1 MPILSP
7 ALRNKNNRGTPKNLP
22 LRGHRDAWGLL
33 GLGAGLLAA
42 NPLFAGGYGL
52 AAAGGAASALGGW
65 LVGHPRGERRF
76 SVLDSKS
83 REGFTLESDA
93 PYLDDG
99 LLLGYTKDGNLPVRV
114 PWSRVMYHLGFIG
127 SSGFGKTTVGLYALA
142 QQMALGG
149 GFIFI
154 DAKIDVDTRDTLGYL
169 SRLYGRES
177 ELMVL
182 NVDNPDDSN
191 TYNPILYGDADE
203 ISSRLLNLIP
213 SAETNPGADHY
224 RQSANH
230 ALAALVGGLQATNY
244 LWDFNDLTVLTQSAA
259 ALEDVIRRVP
269 PGPERMSMEIF
280 VDKYRRFDR
289 QQGAVV
295 DINKMKDTL
304 GGLSGRMALFA
315 QGKFGQI
322 FNTYAPEVNLYDI
335 IVNNKMLYV
344 MLPTMGKNT
353 QALNFAKMLLSDL
366 MSAVA
371 MVQGLPK
378 KQRPWPP
385 FLVFADEMGS
395 YPMEGIAR
403 LFEQARSANIAMMP
417 GFQSFA
423 NLKVVSEDFA
433 DMVTQSMYTK
443 LFFHF
448 GAKDSAEMAAEIIGK
463 EKKMQYSV
471 TNNQS
476 EGASERFL
484 QAAPDSSESET
495 GAVGESWREAEEYR
509 VAPDKLTALVP
520 GESVALIGS
529 RLYHMVTPRITTPI
543 DSAESGSDE
552 RKALDFH
559 PLHFRTQIPDGKRGL
574 DFAKTYGKYL
584 QASQDF

>member
-1 MPILSP
+1 MSLISTLQ
-7 ALRNKNNRGTPKNLP
+7 NKNNRGSYKKLP
-22 LRGHRDAWGLL
+22 IRGHLDALSL
-33 GLGAGLLAA
+33 AGLGAGVLTASPMFGGMPLVAGAGALAS
-42 NPLFAGGYGL
+42 LFGGGL
-52 AAAGGAASALGGW
+52 MGY
-65 LVGHPRGERRF
+65 PRGALKH
-76 SVLDSKS
+76 SLLDAKS
-83 REGFTLESDA
+83 REGFILESDA
-93 PYLDDG
+93 PYSDEG
-99 LLLGYTKDGNLPVRV
+99 LLVGYTKDKGLPIRI

-127 SSGFGKTTVGLYALA
+127 SSGFGKTTVGMYALA

-169 SRLYGRES
+169 AKLYGRES
-177 ELMVL
+177 ELAVL
-182 NVDNPDDSN
+182 NVDEPQFSN
-191 TYNPILYGDADE
+191 TYNPILFGDADE
-203 ISSRLLNLIP
+203 VSSRLLNLIP
-213 SAETNPGADHY
+213 SSENNPATDFY

-230 ALAALVGGLQATNY
+230 ALSALVGGLRAAN
-244 LWDFNDLTVLTQSAA
+244 LVWDFNDLTVLTQSAA
-259 ALEDVIRRVP
+259 ALEDVVRRVP
-269 PGPERMSMEIF
+269 PGAERMALEVF
-280 VDKYRRFDR
+280 VDKYRRFDQR
-289 QQGAVV
+289 QGAIV
-295 DINKMKDTL
+295 DINKLKDTL
-304 GGLSGRMALFA
+304 GGISGRMALFA

-322 FNTYAPEVNLYDI
+322 FNTYAPQVNLYDI
-335 IVNNKMLYV
+335 IVNNKMLYI

-378 KQRPWPP
+378 SQRPWPP

-403 LFEQARSANIAMMP
+403 LFEQARSAQIGMMP

-423 NLKVVSEDFA
+423 NLTAVSDDFA

-471 TNNQS
+471 TSNKS

-484 QAAPDSSESET
+484 QAAPDSSESAT

-509 VAPDKLTALVP
+509 VSPDKLTALVP
-520 GESVALIGS
+520 GESIVLIGN
-529 RLYHMVTPRITTPI
+529 RLYHMVTPRITTPVDTAEP
-543 DSAESGSDE
+543 DSQE
-552 RKALDFH
+552 RRDLTFK
-559 PLHFRTQIPDGKRGL
+559 PLQFRTQIEDGKRGL
-574 DFAKTYGKYL
+574 NFAETYGKYL
-584 QASQDF
+584 MGGET

>member
-1 MPILSP
+1 MPIPSP
-7 ALRNKNNRGTPKNLP
+7 IKRKNRHGANASLP
-22 LRGHRDAWGLL
+22 LRGHLDALAL
-33 GLGAGLLAA
+33 AGLGSGILASS
-42 NPLFAGGYGL
+42 PLFAGNIPL
-52 AAAGGAASALGGW
+52 AAATGVASLIGGGLA
-65 LVGHPRGERRF
+65 GHPRGKRRF
-76 SVLDSKS
+76 SPFDSKS
-83 REGFTLESDA
+83 REGFVLESDA
-93 PYLDDG
+93 PQAEDG
-99 LLLGYTKDGNLPVRV
+99 LLIGYTKDGGLPVRV
-114 PWSRVMYHLGFIG
+114 PWRYVMYHMGFIG
-127 SSGFGKTTVGLYALA
+127 SSGFGKTTVGLYTLA

-149 GFIFI
+149 GFLFI

-169 SRLYGRES
+169 AKLYGRDS
-177 ELMVL
+177 ELYVL
-182 NVDNPDDSN
+182 NVDAPEDSN
-191 TYNPILYGDADE
+191 TYNPVLFGDADE

-213 SAETNPGADHY
+213 SAENNPGADHY

-230 ALAALVGGLQATNY
+230 AIAALVGGMKQANL
-244 LWDFNDLTVLTQSAA
+244 LWDFNDLTVLTQSSA

-269 PGPERMSMEIF
+269 PGPERMAMEVF
-280 VDKYRRFDR
+280 VDKYRRFDKN
-289 QQGAVV
+289 QGAVV
-295 DINKMKDTL
+295 DINKLKDTL

-315 QGKFGQI
+315 QGKFGKV

-403 LFEQARSANIAMMP
+403 LFEQARSASIAMMP

-423 NLKVVSEDFA
+423 NLTAVSDDFA

-448 GAKDSAEMAAEIIGK
+448 GAKESAETAAEIIGK

-471 TNNQS
+471 TSNKS

-484 QAAPDSSESET
+484 QAAPDSSESES
-495 GAVGESWREAEEYR
+495 GAMGESWREAEEYR
-509 VAPDKLTALVP
+509 VSPDKLASLVP
-520 GESVALIGS
+520 GECLALIGS
-529 RLYHMVTPRITTPI
+529 RFYHVVTPRITTPI
-543 DSAESGSDE
+543 DELEAGSPE
-552 RKALDFH
+552 RAALSFK
-559 PLHFRTQIPDGKRGL
+559 PLHYRVQVEDGKRGL
-574 DFAKTYGKYL
+574 NFAETYQQYMQG
-584 QASQDF
+584 SVD

>member
-1 MPILSP
+1 MSILVN
-7 ALRNKNNRGTPKNLP
+7 ALKNKNNRGGYKKLP
-22 LRGHRDAWGLL
+22 VRGHLDAISLL
-33 GLGAGLLAA
+33 GLGAGVMSSTPLLAGM
-42 NPLFAGGYGL
+42 PL
-52 AAAGGAASALGGW
+52 AAGLGAAAAFGGGALMGY
-65 LVGHPRGERRF
+65 PRA
-76 SVLDSKS
+76 VHKYTNLDAKS
-83 REGFTLESDA
+83 REGFILESDT
-93 PYLDDG
+93 PYPDDG
-99 LLLGYTKDGNLPVRV
+99 LLIGYTKDLQLPVRI
-114 PWSRVMYHLGFIG
+114 PWSRVMYHMGFIG

-169 SRLYGRES
+169 ARLYGRES
-177 ELMVL
+177 ELMIL
-182 NVDNPDDSN
+182 NVDEPTESN
-191 TYNPILYGDADE
+191 TYNPILFGDADE

-213 SAETNPGADHY
+213 SSETNPGADFY

-230 ALAALVGGLQATNY
+230 ALAAIVGGLRAANM
-244 LWDFNDLTVLTQSAA
+244 LWDFNDMTVLTQSAA

-269 PGPERMSMEIF
+269 PGPERMALEVF
-280 VDKYRRFDR
+280 VDKYRRFDQR
-289 QQGAVV
+289 QGAII

-304 GGLSGRMALFA
+304 GGLSGRMAMFA
-315 QGKFGQI
+315 QGKFGKI
-322 FNTYAPEVNLYDI
+322 FNTYAPQVNLYDI
-335 IVNNKMLYV
+335 ITNNKMLYI

-378 KQRPWPP
+378 AQRPWPP

-403 LFEQARSANIAMMP
+403 LFEQARSASIAMMP

-423 NLKVVSEDFA
+423 NLTAVSEDFA
-433 DMVTQSMYTK
+433 DMVTQSMYSK

-471 TNNQS
+471 TSNKS

-484 QAAPDSSESET
+484 QSAPDSSESET
-495 GAVGESWREAEEYR
+495 GATGESWREAEEYR
-509 VAPDKLTALVP
+509 VSPDKLTALVP
-520 GESVALIGS
+520 GESIVLIGN
-529 RLYHMVTPRITTPI
+529 RLYHMVTPRITTPV
-543 DSAESGSDE
+543 DTAESGSQE
-552 RKALDFH
+552 RENLSFK
-559 PLHFRTQIPDGKRGL
+559 PLQFRTQMEDGKKGL
-574 DFAKTYGKYL
+574 NFAETYGKYM
-584 QASQDF
+584 QGEVA